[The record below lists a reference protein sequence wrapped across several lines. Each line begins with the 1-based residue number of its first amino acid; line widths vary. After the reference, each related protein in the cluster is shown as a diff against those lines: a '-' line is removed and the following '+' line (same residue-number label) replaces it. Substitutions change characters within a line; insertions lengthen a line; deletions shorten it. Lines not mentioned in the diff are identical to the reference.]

1 MQNIALNL
9 QINSKGKY
17 VRVSALNATD
27 QVIIADKGCQ
37 PGTCY
42 QAGNIIICATT
53 TNGANGYDFYVGDV
67 YIATAWTKVQMLNK
81 FVELMNRKVAKV
93 GVRPAPFNY

>member
-9 QINSKGKY
+9 QIDSKGKY

-27 QVIIADKGCQ
+27 QVIIEYKSS
-37 PGTCY
+37 TCY
-42 QAGNIIICATT
+42 QAGNIIICETT

-81 FVELMNRKVAKV
+81 LVELMNRNVAKV
-93 GVRPAPFNY
+93 GVRPAPTPF